1 MHETGCSGL
10 VHGDDPEG
18 LLEHG
23 NILFATPVMASFLV
37 FLFVAVCFF
46 IHGYFILLMQSWFI
60 LYVSL
65 VKL

>member
-37 FLFVAVCFF
+37 FCLLLFVFLF
-46 IHGYFILLMQSWFI
+46 MGILSF
-60 LYVSL
+60 
-65 VKL
+65 

>member
-10 VHGDDPEG
+10 VHWDDPEG

-23 NILFATPVMASFLV
+23 NILFAPPVMASFLFFV
-37 FLFVAVCFF
+37 LFVCLFVL
-46 IHGYFILLMQSWFI
+46 GYFILLMQSWSI
-60 LYVSL
+60 LCVSL